1 MNLEKSFGAP
11 ARAERDGHWFKAV
24 DVFKDVPGFI
34 DADDPAE
41 IKLAGAGMSNPN
53 YLRKV
58 RDELSKSDS
67 FRKIYKGRDK
77 KGRDKEIDSVDF
89 LADIE
94 NTEAAERHTIAET
107 VVLDWRGFTDASG
120 ADIPY
125 TPEYMVTVFKQFPRL
140 FYAIR
145 QFVSDI
151 DNFRIESLEDD
162 VKN

>member
-58 RDELSKSDS
+58 RDELSKSGS
-67 FRKIYKGRDK
+67 FRKVYKGRDK
-77 KGRDKEIDSVDF
+77 KGRD
-89 LADIE
+89 
-94 NTEAAERHTIAET
+94 
-107 VVLDWRGFTDASG
+107 
-120 ADIPY
+120 
-125 TPEYMVTVFKQFPRL
+125 
-140 FYAIR
+140 
-145 QFVSDI
+145 
-151 DNFRIESLEDD
+151 
-162 VKN
+162 